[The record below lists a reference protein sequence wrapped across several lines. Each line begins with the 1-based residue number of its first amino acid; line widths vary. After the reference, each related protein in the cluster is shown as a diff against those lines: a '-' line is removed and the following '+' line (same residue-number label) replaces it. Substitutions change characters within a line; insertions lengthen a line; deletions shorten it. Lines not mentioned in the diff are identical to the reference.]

1 MPCVIEEPTCIK
13 YGCCVCKWKSLDHP
27 CPGNFQIASEKE
39 LMSRMDN
46 TDDELEY
53 AYIEKILNEEYGEGD
68 NE

>member
-1 MPCVIEEPTCIK
+1 MVMISVCDCVK
-13 YGCCVCKWKSLDHP
+13 YGCCVCKWIDKPKP

-53 AYIEKILNEEYGEGD
+53 EYIRKILNEEYGEVRIC
-68 NE
+68 E

>member
-1 MPCVIEEPTCIK
+1 MVMMSECNCVK
-13 YGCCVCKWKSLDHP
+13 YGCCVCKWESKPKP

-53 AYIEKILNEEYGEGD
+53 AYIEKILNEEYGEVRTC
-68 NE
+68 E